1 MSASSL
7 GHFGL
12 GCAIT
17 TPVSGDGA
25 LDLAR
30 FTAHAR
36 NCLESGC
43 ESLTLFGTT
52 GEGTAFGI
60 APRQAAFAAFAAA
73 GIDPATR
80 LLSGVMSLSDEDSAA
95 QAEVALAAGCG
106 GLLIAPPSYFRAVD
120 EDSLFTWY
128 SRILQPLSGRTKV
141 YLYHIPQ
148 MTGVAISVAMVGRLR
163 QAFPDLIAGVKDSS
177 GDWNNTAAILAQH
190 RDLQILVGDERLL
203 ARAVREGG
211 SGTIC
216 GVSNVAP
223 QILLAAANK
232 GQDDPRIAALVD
244 AILRHPVTPAV
255 KALVAHRYG
264 DMGWLATRAPLP
276 ALTEAASR
284 ELGAVM
290 DGIIARP
297 LAA

>member
-1 MSASSL
+1 MSASSA

-17 TPVSGDGA
+17 TPVSPEGA

-30 FTAHAR
+30 FTKHAL
-36 NCLESGC
+36 NCLDSGC

-52 GEGTAFGI
+52 GEGTSFGI

-73 GIDPATR
+73 GIDPTQK
-80 LLSGVMSLSDEDSAA
+80 LLSGVMALSDEDSAA
-95 QAEVALAAGCG
+95 QAEVALAAGCR

-128 SRILQPLSGRTKV
+128 ARVLGPLQGRTKA

-148 MTGVAISVAMVGRLR
+148 MTGVGISVAMVGRLR
-163 QAFPDLIAGVKDSS
+163 QAFPGLVAGVKDSS
-177 GDWNNTAAILAQH
+177 GNWDNTAALLDQH

-203 ARAVREGG
+203 ARAVRAGG

-223 QILLAAANK
+223 QILLAAAK
-232 GQDDPRIAALVD
+232 TGQDDARIAPLVD
-244 AILRHPVTPAV
+244 AILAHPVTPAV

-264 DMGWLATRAPLP
+264 DMGWLPTRAPLP
-276 ALTEAASR
+276 ALTEAVSR

-290 DGIIARP
+290 DGILARP